1 MAYQEEEQVRLRRQ
15 RSKQAITLAMQGR
28 WREAVAANQ
37 EIIAS
42 FPNDFDAYN
51 RLGRAHME
59 LGEYSP
65 AREAYSRALEL
76 DPYNIIAQKNL
87 RRLSYLEG
95 IEAGSGVDS
104 AKAEPQHFIEETG
117 KAGVVELYRLAPQ
130 GMLAKMTAGDR
141 VYLKV
146 DDATL
151 AVENGR
157 GEYLGQVEP
166 RHAQRLARLM
176 VGGNKYIA
184 AVVSSHE
191 DKMLVIIREIYQEPS
206 QAGRLSFPPKG
217 LEEVRPYAG
226 DKILKL
232 DSECEAE
239 TEEESGYTI
248 IGGDEI
254 EVLPEESA
262 GTDDD
267 TVRDEE

>member
-15 RSKQAITLAMQGR
+15 RSKQAIALAMQGR

-51 RLGRAHME
+51 RLGRAYME
-59 LGEYSP
+59 LGDYAP
-65 AREAYSRALEL
+65 AKEAYSRALEL

-95 IEAGSGVDS
+95 VEVGSGFDS

-117 KAGVVELYRLAPQ
+117 KAGVVDLYQLAPQ
-130 GMLAKMTAGDR
+130 GILAKMVAGDR

-166 RHAQRLARLM
+166 RHAQRLIRLIG
-176 VGGNKYIA
+176 GGNQYTA
-184 AVVSSHE
+184 AIVSSAE
-191 DKMLVIIREIYQEPS
+191 DRVAIIIREVYQDPS
-206 QAGRLSFPPKG
+206 QAGQLSFPSRG
-217 LEEVRPYAG
+217 LESLRPYLS
-226 DKILKL
+226 DKMLRRGL
-232 DSECEAE
+232 EYMEASADESE
-239 TEEESGYTI
+239 
-248 IGGDEI
+248 DI
-254 EVLPEESA
+254 EDKRVDNQE
-262 GTDDD
+262 
-267 TVRDEE
+267 

>member
-15 RSKQAITLAMQGR
+15 RSKQAIALAMQGR

-51 RLGRAHME
+51 RLGRAYME
-59 LGEYSP
+59 LGDYSP
-65 AREAYSRALEL
+65 AQEAYSRALEL

-166 RHAQRLARLM
+166 RHAQRLVKLM
-176 VGGNKYIA
+176 AGGNQYA
-184 AVVSSHE
+184 AAIVSAAE
-191 DKMLVIIREIYQEPS
+191 DRVAVIIREVYQDPS
-206 QAGRLSFPPKG
+206 QAGQLSFPSKGVKG
-217 LEEVRPYAG
+217 LRPYLS
-226 DKILKL
+226 DKMLRRGL
-232 DSECEAE
+232 EYVEA
-239 TEEESGYTI
+239 
-248 IGGDEI
+248 
-254 EVLPEESA
+254 SA
-262 GTDDD
+262 EDADDFTGK
-267 TVRDEE
+267 TVDDHE